1 MRELV
6 TKVALPLAHSVD
18 MSAFTEALR
27 AGDAV
32 VARIVDEASG
42 CAEPIDFNA
51 VVVDASSVRT
61 LGGAA
66 TMLVDVEMAD
76 GLHDR
81 RAVPV
86 ANLLP
91 QKVPRRFASRL
102 HARCPSLHAHCPRMP
117 DCVCFREPF
126 VQ

>member
-1 MRELV
+1 MPELV
-6 TKVALPLAHSVD
+6 TKVALAHSVD

-32 VARIVDEASG
+32 VARIVDEAA
-42 CAEPIDFNA
+42 AEPIDLNA
-51 VVVDASSVRT
+51 VVVEASSVRT

-102 HARCPSLHAHCPRMP
+102 HARCSSLHAHCPRMP
-117 DCVCFREPF
+117 DCVCSREPF